1 MITKVTAGDE
11 LESLHSSEE
20 DDNMAVV
27 SDFSVIKSTWT
38 VMKGVCEQLTGAPVC
53 LLFTAWL

>member
-1 MITKVTAGDE
+1 MSSVIIFKKAKANSETNNEIIMITKVTAGHE

-27 SDFSVIKSTWT
+27 SDFSVIKST
-38 VMKGVCEQLTGAPVC
+38 
-53 LLFTAWL
+53 